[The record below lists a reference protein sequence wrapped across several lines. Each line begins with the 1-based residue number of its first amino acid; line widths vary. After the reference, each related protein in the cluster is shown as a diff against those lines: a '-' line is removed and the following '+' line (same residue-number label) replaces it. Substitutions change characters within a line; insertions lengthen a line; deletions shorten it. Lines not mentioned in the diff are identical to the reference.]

1 METDRWEK
9 AISSESNM
17 HGSRESS
24 GVIVPTKRSNE
35 GQGGPKE
42 IVEGRMLAE
51 ENGSPSTP
59 APDTVPNEWVNDG
72 WLSCASGRSS
82 RWEPCA
88 LAARARFCAGGGQ

>member
-1 METDRWEK
+1 MSHKTHMNGNG
-9 AISSESNM
+9 ESYN
-17 HGSRESS
+17 S
-24 GVIVPTKRSNE
+24 VLPAKQPNE